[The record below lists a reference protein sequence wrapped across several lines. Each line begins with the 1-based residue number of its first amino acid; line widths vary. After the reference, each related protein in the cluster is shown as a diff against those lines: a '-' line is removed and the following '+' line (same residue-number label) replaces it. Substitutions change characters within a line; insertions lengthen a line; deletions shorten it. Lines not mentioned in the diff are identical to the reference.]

1 MRFRLAKK
9 SDIIRISKIHYEC
22 SIKQV
27 DGFMHKL
34 GVNFLNVYYS
44 ILINEKNSLILI
56 AEDDSGVI
64 AGFHSGSINP
74 LEHKEALRRKGYKF
88 VLPILFKLITSPR
101 LLRQVLIR
109 KKSITSNDDKYK
121 FSSSEGP
128 RAEYWAWSPSYNGK
142 NESLKL
148 REKWSQI
155 LNVLG
160 YDYYYLE
167 VDSNNKLVLNYY
179 KFQSAEFISELNL
192 NDGRKRYIVKLKTN
206 KN

>member
-1 MRFRLAKK
+1 MIFRIAKK

-34 GVNFLNVYYS
+34 GINFLNVYYS
-44 ILINEKNSLILI
+44 ILINEKNSLIII

-64 AGFHSGSINP
+64 AGFHSGSIQP
-74 LEHKEALRRKGYKF
+74 LEHKEALKRKGFKF
-88 VLPILFKLITSPR
+88 IFPILFKLIKSPR
-101 LLRQVLIR
+101 LLSQVVIR
-109 KKSITSNDDKYK
+109 KKSLTSSDEKYK

-128 RAEYWAWSPSYNGK
+128 RAEYWAWSPSYSGK

-160 YDYYYLE
+160 YDHYYLE
-167 VDSNNKLVLNYY
+167 VDSNNKLVLNFY
-179 KFQSAEFISELNL
+179 KLQSAEFISELNL

>member
-1 MRFRLAKK
+1 MIFRIAKR
-9 SDIIRISKIHYEC
+9 SDITRISKIHYEC

-34 GVNFLNVYYS
+34 GINFLNVYYS
-44 ILINEKNSLILI
+44 ILINEKNSLILL

-64 AGFHSGSINP
+64 AGFHSGSIHP

-101 LLRQVLIR
+101 LLRQVIIR
-109 KKSITSNDDKYK
+109 KKSLTSSDDKYK

-179 KFQSAEFISELNL
+179 KLQSADFISELNL
-192 NDGRKRYIVKLKTN
+192 NDGRKRFIVKLKTN